1 MAGKEGYTHT
11 HTHIHNT
18 HTQHTQTHTHT
29 HTHRNCIGQEFALNE
44 EKVALAHILRKFEIS
59 LDEEKGEVRKD
70 FLLILRPKSGLHLR
84 LKHRR
89 L

>member
-1 MAGKEGYTHT
+1 MHTRAHTHAHTRTHT
-11 HTHIHNT
+11 CTHV
-18 HTQHTQTHTHT
+18 HTHT

-44 EKVALAHILRKFEIS
+44 EKVALAHILRRFEIS
-59 LDEEKGEVRKD
+59 LDEEKGEVKKD

>member
-1 MAGKEGYTHT
+1 MRFCVLPVNAHT
-11 HTHIHNT
+11 H
-18 HTQHTQTHTHT
+18 THTHT

-44 EKVALAHILRKFEIS
+44 EKVALAHILRKFEVS
-59 LDEEKGEVRKD
+59 LDEDKGEPEKD
-70 FLLILRPKSGLHLR
+70 FLIILRPKSGLHLR